1 MLNREFINKLLKY
14 DNVSY
19 CSFCDYTTE
28 HRPKYDRHLTTTKHK
43 IAVAGLQCC
52 GLSYYNKH
60 QWINHKKSAKHR
72 NGDSIRY
79 NPTPKN
85 APKKTVN
92 FVKKCTPE
100 KNDKDVS
107 VNEVLSSDVKKQI
120 VFKKKEVVNDQNQKK
135 EVVNDKNQKKEVV
148 NDQNQKKQIVLKKKT
163 IIQEVDSSNLIDIV
177 VSHEKYDLS
186 HPAILEEVVP
196 VVVLKKSIWKK

>member
-43 IAVAGLQCC
+43 IAVTGLQCC

-72 NGDSIRY
+72 NGESIRY

-92 FVKKCTPE
+92 FVKKPTE
-100 KNDKDVS
+100 KTEN
-107 VNEVLSSDVKKQI
+107 NEVVSDLKVVNDEVSDLKVVNDKKQI
-120 VFKKKEVVNDQNQKK
+120 VFKKKQVVNDQP
-135 EVVNDKNQKKEVV
+135 
-148 NDQNQKKQIVLKKKT
+148 KKQFLFKKKT
-163 IIQEVDSSNLIDIV
+163 IIQEADSNLIDIV
-177 VSHEKYDLS
+177 VSPEKYDLP
-186 HPAILEEVVP
+186 HPIQEEVVP
-196 VVVLKKSIWKK
+196 VVTLKKSIWKK

>member
-1 MLNREFINKLLKY
+1 MLNRELINKLLKY

-43 IAVAGLQCC
+43 IAVTGIQCC

-72 NGDSIRY
+72 NGDSIRF
-79 NPTPKN
+79 NPTAKN

-92 FVKKCTPE
+92 FVKKCTPDNE
-100 KNDKDVS
+100 DVKEVNDTVKSRND
-107 VNEVLSSDVKKQI
+107 KKQI
-120 VFKKKEVVNDQNQKK
+120 IFKKKHL
-135 EVVNDKNQKKEVV
+135 V
-148 NDQNQKKQIVLKKKT
+148 NDQNQKKQIVFKKKT
-163 IIQEVDSSNLIDIV
+163 IIPEVDSSNLIDIV

-186 HPAILEEVVP
+186 HPTILEEVVP

>member
-43 IAVAGLQCC
+43 IAVTGLQCC

-92 FVKKCTPE
+92 FVKKSTPE
-100 KNDKDVS
+100 KNIENVK
-107 VNEVLSSDVKKQI
+107 VNEVFSSDVKKQI
-120 VFKKKEVVNDQNQKK
+120 VFKKKEVVND
-135 EVVNDKNQKKEVV
+135 KNQTKEVV